1 MSDIDDAVRQLWPQY
16 RQVLQ
21 DVIRIP
27 SLLGDET
34 RAQQYL
40 AEVAEKAGL
49 DVDLWEVDPAQL
61 RDDPDY
67 APVDGGERPRPN
79 LTAVLPGTGGGRSL
93 AVSGHVDVVPIAPA
107 HRWQH
112 DPWGGEIVDGRMY
125 GRGTLD
131 MKGGLVAGL
140 CAVHAVRQSHG
151 ALPGTVVFES
161 VIEEECSGNGT
172 LAARR
177 HGPRV
182 DAAVIPEVSGEDV
195 QIANLGVVWF
205 EVTVTGKSAYVG
217 LDGASVNAIEVAT
230 DVIAGLKSL
239 PDELNDTF
247 EHPAYRDHRRPLT
260 LNVGTI
266 SGGDWPS
273 NVPLECKIGFR
284 MSFPVDWTV
293 AQAQELIT
301 RRLDAI
307 SAAHPWLS
315 QEPARLRW
323 HGFRA
328 TGFYIDTAEPIV
340 ELVRSHV
347 ADVTGAPA
355 RFSPMFGTADARYFA
370 AQGIPAVYFGPAG
383 GGMHAPDEWVELA
396 SVERVARVLARTI
409 VGWCG

>member
-16 RQVLQ
+16 ERVLQ

-34 RAQQYL
+34 RAQQCL

-49 DVDLWEVDPAQL
+49 DVDLWEVDPAWL
-61 RDDPDY
+61 RDDPDH

-93 AVSGHVDVVPIAPA
+93 AVSGHIDVVPIAPI

-140 CAVHAVRQSHG
+140 CAMHAVSQAYG
-151 ALPGTVVFES
+151 ALPGDVVFES

-195 QIANLGVVWF
+195 QIANLGVLWF
-205 EVTVTGKSAYVG
+205 EVTVTGRSAYVG
-217 LDGASVNAIEVAT
+217 LAGASVNAIEVAT
-230 DVIAGLKSL
+230 EVIAGLKSL

-247 EHPAYRDHRRPLT
+247 DHPAYREHRRPLT

-266 SGGDWPS
+266 AGGDWPS
-273 NVPLECKIGFR
+273 NVPLECKVGFR
-284 MSFPVDWTV
+284 MSFPVDWTA

-307 SAAHPWLS
+307 SAAHPWLRR
-315 QEPARLRW
+315 EPARLRW

-328 TGFYIDTAEPIV
+328 KGFHIDTAEPIV

-355 RFSPMFGTADARYFA
+355 RFSPMLGTADARHFA
-370 AQGIPAVYFGPAG
+370 AHGIPAVYFGPAG

-396 SVERVARVLARTI
+396 SVARVARVLARTI
-409 VGWCG
+409 VGWCS